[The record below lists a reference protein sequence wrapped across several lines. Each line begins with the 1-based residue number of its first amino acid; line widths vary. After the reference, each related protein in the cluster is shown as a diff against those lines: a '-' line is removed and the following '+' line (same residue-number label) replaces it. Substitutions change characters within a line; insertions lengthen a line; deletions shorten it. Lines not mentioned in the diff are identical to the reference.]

1 MEQFPGFF
9 EKVKNISE
17 LNSKSDNN
25 TILASE
31 SVQNE
36 RWDICET
43 CCHNRGGRCEVCGC
57 GLGYLIK
64 RSSSMC
70 PIMKW
75 SHS

>member
-17 LNSKSDNN
+17 SNSKKES
-25 TILASE
+25 TAILASE

-36 RWDICET
+36 RRNICET
-43 CCHNRGGRCEVCGC
+43 CCHNYGGRCEICGC
-57 GLGYLIK
+57 EIGYLIK

-75 SHS
+75 NHS